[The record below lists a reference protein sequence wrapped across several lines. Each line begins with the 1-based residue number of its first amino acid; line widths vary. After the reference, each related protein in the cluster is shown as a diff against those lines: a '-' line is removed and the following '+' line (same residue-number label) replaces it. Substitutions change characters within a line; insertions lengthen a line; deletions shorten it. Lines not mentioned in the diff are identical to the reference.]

1 MTIGLD
7 TRAGTIAF
15 WCCNGFMSCLIF
27 ARLALGKCITGGL
40 DRGAWGLV
48 VAFVFNGLRMASD
61 YYTKYGTPLGV
72 STLLASMPEDEAGTP
87 DLTTQEQNNLI
98 LAGKLMI
105 VARLFIVVVLWS
117 LKMVVLDLLSPL
129 LREVRC
135 HCRVLWWTFSVVAF
149 AFVAAVLSIF
159 LECQIGNIVTDTI
172 MFLLFVLLV
181 VRARIPKRG
190 KARLSIFALRAIL
203 IGIEIFRLVD
213 GLPYAGVLLHRI
225 VWGSVEVAVATSV
238 ATIPGIYI
246 LLQLRFKERQEK
258 PTPIEIGAEDIIR
271 SAEDMI
277 SKLVPQGSSALLITT
292 VSAGVGNPESQPEST
307 QLPPQSLQSPGPCSE
322 ASHQPA
328 PPFGWIELEEEAH
341 TSARV
346 RVAVSPQ
353 PDDTGS
359 GSGIL
364 VATEI
369 NQQVHRIKGPEQRPR
384 LVTIPPRAR
393 EDRSEE

>member
-1 MTIGLD
+1 
-7 TRAGTIAF
+7 
-15 WCCNGFMSCLIF
+15 
-27 ARLALGKCITGGL
+27 
-40 DRGAWGLV
+40 
-48 VAFVFNGLRMASD
+48 
-61 YYTKYGTPLGV
+61 
-72 STLLASMPEDEAGTP
+72 
-87 DLTTQEQNNLI
+87 
-98 LAGKLMI
+98 
-105 VARLFIVVVLWS
+105 
-117 LKMVVLDLLSPL
+117 
-129 LREVRC
+129 
-135 HCRVLWWTFSVVAF
+135 
-149 AFVAAVLSIF
+149 
-159 LECQIGNIVTDTI
+159 